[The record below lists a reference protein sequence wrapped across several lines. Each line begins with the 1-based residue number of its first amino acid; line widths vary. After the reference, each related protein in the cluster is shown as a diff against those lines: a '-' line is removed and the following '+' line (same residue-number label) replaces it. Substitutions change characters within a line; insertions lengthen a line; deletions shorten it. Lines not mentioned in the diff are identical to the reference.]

1 LSANAVVGWA
11 KEVRDLYS
19 EGGSD
24 AEVAAH
30 LNITIKEFHKQ
41 MADSR
46 PFALLVEMGRT
57 LSMAWWEKQARLNV
71 KNKTFNTPLW
81 VFSMKNKYGWADK
94 VETTNNTEIMNY
106 DVDSLRENISKEMAK
121 FVKQYTPELTDAKRV
136 IEGLGT
142 NDSGD

>member
-1 LSANAVVGWA
+1 
-11 KEVRDLYS
+11 
-19 EGGSD
+19 
-24 AEVAAH
+24 
-30 LNITIKEFHKQ
+30 
-41 MADSR
+41 
-46 PFALLVEMGRT
+46 
-57 LSMAWWEKQARLNV
+57 
-71 KNKTFNTPLW
+71 
-81 VFSMKNKYGWADK
+81 MKNKYGWADK

>member
-1 LSANAVVGWA
+1 MSANAIVGWA

-30 LNITIKEFHKQ
+30 LNITIKEFYKQ

-136 IEGLGT
+136 IEGLGA
-142 NDSGD
+142 DESGD

>member
-1 LSANAVVGWA
+1 MSANAVVGWA
-11 KEVRDLYS
+11 KEVRDLYA

-30 LNITIKEFHKQ
+30 LNITIKEFYKQ

-94 VETTNNTEIMNY
+94 VETTSTNENLNTSL
-106 DVDSLRENISKEMAK
+106 DSLRSDIDRKLKRLYKDNAAGLTAAQEVLQPVDPLENEH
-121 FVKQYTPELTDAKRV
+121 
-136 IEGLGT
+136 
-142 NDSGD
+142 